1 MANRFCANCGARL
14 MDAANFC
21 VECGERQPGSKAVRT
36 GFTLPLQ
43 RFAPLFVVLTVA
55 AVGGG
60 VVLWGYSNPKAP
72 PSVPGRS
79 PASPSQAAGNLP
91 EGHPPLEIPD
101 QVKQAIRDL
110 AKKADAAPD
119 DMDTWKHLGEV
130 QYRAGQLDPS
140 YLAEAAAAY
149 RHVLEHEP
157 DNLDVLRTLGNIAF
171 DQDQYDIAV
180 GYYQEYLKR
189 KPDDINVQTD
199 MGTMY
204 LSAGKADQA
213 ISTYEAVLKTNPSFF
228 QAQVNIA
235 LAYRSVGQSDKA
247 LAALE
252 TARTLAPDDKTR
264 TQVDQLL
271 ARAKGQ
277 PVPDQVASA
286 AGGPPPAAADAAAP
300 ASGTFKADAEGIFRQ
315 NPIMGPKVARIE
327 WPGPQAAKVYLHDFP
342 VDQMPPEMRSMFMDR
357 MKGRIKEKKD
367 AYHVTET
374 ATFDLVDEST
384 GKVMDTISE

>member
-1 MANRFCANCGARL
+1 MT
-14 MDAANFC
+14 AANFC
-21 VECGERQPGSKAVRT
+21 VECGERQPGAKAAGVR
-36 GFTLPLQ
+36 GLSLPVQ
-43 RFAPLFVVLTVA
+43 RFAPVFVVLTVV

-60 VVLWGYSNPKAP
+60 VVLWGSMTPKAP

-79 PASPSQAAGNLP
+79 PSSPPAAGNLP
-91 EGHPPLEIPD
+91 EGHPPVDIPD
-101 QVKQAIRDL
+101 QVKQAIREM
-110 AKKADAAPD
+110 AQKAEAAPD
-119 DMDTWKHLGEV
+119 DVDTWKHLGEV

-140 YLAEAAAAY
+140 YLPAAATAY

-157 DNLDVLRTLGNIAF
+157 DNVEVLRSLGNIAF
-171 DQDQYDIAV
+171 DQDQYDIAL

-189 KPDDINVQTD
+189 KPDDLNVQTD

-204 LSAGKADQA
+204 LSAGKSDQA
-213 ISTYEAVLKTNPSFF
+213 IATYEAVLKTNPSFF

-235 LAYRSVGQSDKA
+235 LAYRSTGQNEKA

-252 TARTLAPDDKTR
+252 KARTLAPDDKTR

-277 PVPDQVASA
+277 PVPDQVAGA
-286 AGGPPPAAADAAAP
+286 PAGQPAAEPAAAAP
-300 ASGTFKADAEGIFRQ
+300 AGGSFQADAEGIFRQ
-315 NPIMGPKVARIE
+315 NPIMGPKVARVE
-327 WPGPQAAKVYLHDFP
+327 WPAAQTAKVFLRDFP
-342 VDQMPPEMRSMFMDR
+342 VEQMPPEMRTMFMDR
-357 MKGRIKEKKD
+357 IKGRIKEKKD

-374 ATFDLVDEST
+374 ARFDLVDDAT